1 MTNYPWQNL
10 DPKGLVQ
17 ITQPQWISDIDQ
29 QVLLHL
35 YQPIIG
41 GAAYALYQTLYA
53 NIEKATNVSKQIR
66 HHDLMEQMVWGK
78 EPYIKARRNLEA
90 IGLLQVFEQKAP
102 AQSSNAVTVYQL
114 QAPLNSKTIFAD
126 PIMSTLL
133 MDRLGQP
140 RYNQL
145 IAKFS
150 YDMPV
155 DVEDGSWT
163 DVTATFKDVFRLPSQ
178 YYPIPSETEDQLIS
192 QNRQTK
198 AVQIKDHN
206 LNIGLLKE
214 LMQSSFISEKA
225 LTDAVI
231 DMAISLN
238 QIYGYDEVD
247 IQKLAT
253 AAADLRT
260 NTIDLAKMQR
270 LAVDQASDQSSQ
282 QANQTQQSS
291 SSPTTGG
298 VTNANTSATKGSGS
312 NVSANDSGAANGA
325 MNGTGASSKT
335 GLTDRITATEANQSA
350 TRAKWQQLGLDQ
362 EALEFADFAKS
373 YPPIAFASSIK
384 EQKGGYLTKAESNT
398 ITELIRRN
406 IISPAVMNIMIQ
418 YVLLEL
424 DEPNLS
430 RSFLERIADDWKQQK
445 ISEPEAAMLYLKKRQ
460 KDNAEQY
467 EKRQKNRISKGR
479 YQTQK
484 ESVKPKWLD
493 EASRKE
499 KYEKTPTSA
508 SIADE
513 SEKLANQEN
522 AATINAKEAEIR
534 QLMQALELKEGE

>member
-114 QAPLNSKTIFAD
+114 QAPLDSKTIFAD

-350 TRAKWQQLGLDQ
+350 
-362 EALEFADFAKS
+362 
-373 YPPIAFASSIK
+373 
-384 EQKGGYLTKAESNT
+384 
-398 ITELIRRN
+398 
-406 IISPAVMNIMIQ
+406 
-418 YVLLEL
+418 
-424 DEPNLS
+424 
-430 RSFLERIADDWKQQK
+430 
-445 ISEPEAAMLYLKKRQ
+445 
-460 KDNAEQY
+460 
-467 EKRQKNRISKGR
+467 
-479 YQTQK
+479 
-484 ESVKPKWLD
+484 
-493 EASRKE
+493 
-499 KYEKTPTSA
+499 
-508 SIADE
+508 
-513 SEKLANQEN
+513 
-522 AATINAKEAEIR
+522 
-534 QLMQALELKEGE
+534 